1 MYYLHNVC
9 PFSIQVNRNSNKV
22 AVFLDNLCK
31 VSMTSIHKNMGK
43 KISIRIIHWSEV
55 PFIFFFCYMDMLM
68 LINIQTFDT
77 ILPSEVVA
85 VAFQVKDYFCSSL
98 YPLSFSYV
106 VAPSTVKRTQRLYST
121 TGSHFELKICL
132 FG

>member
-43 KISIRIIHWSEV
+43 KFPLGS
-55 PFIFFFCYMDMLM
+55 FIDQKFRSFFFFCYMDMLM

-77 ILPSEVVA
+77 ILPSKVVA